1 MKILAFDTTAKA
13 VTAAICEDE
22 RLLSSYFAELPG
34 VHTTETLLP
43 AIELMLKNANLTLD
57 DMHLIA
63 VSAGPGSFTGV
74 RIGVA
79 TAKGL
84 AFGRELPCAG
94 VSSLEALATNLLD
107 RDAYICAAMDAR
119 RNQLYYAIFKTEGG
133 KLTRLCPDTADGAD
147 KAASAARELGI
158 NDIICVGDGAEIA
171 ASAMKDAEI
180 RTSFPTATLLRQ
192 NAYGTAICGL
202 NAYREGKAVDETELL
217 PIYLRDFGD
226 GK

>member
-1 MKILAFDTTAKA
+1 MKLLALDSTEN
-13 VTAAICEDE
+13 TAAVAITDGETLIAQTVINAG
-22 RLLSSYFAELPG
+22 RSHSEL
-34 VHTTETLLP
+34 LLP
-43 AIELMLKNANLTLD
+43 AIQSIMNASRLSYSD
-57 DMHLIA
+57 IDA
-63 VSAGPGSFTGV
+63 FVCSSGPGSFTGV